1 MALVKSLSVG
11 EGDMFYIKH
20 GTSNFT
26 MIDCFL
32 AGEGCEIS
40 EDDKKRILDELESE
54 SEGKAIQRFIS
65 THPDEDHIG
74 GLCDIDSRMPI
85 LNFYC
90 VENSATKKEMTEA
103 FKYYKGMRDG
113 QHARYAYA
121 GYKCKWLNDSD
132 ETDSEDHGCSGIN
145 FKWPITTNED
155 FCEALKKVKDGE
167 GFNNISP
174 IFTYSIKN
182 GATFMWMGDLETE
195 FIKKIKGSVAWPR
208 NVDVLFA
215 PHHGR
220 ESGTVP
226 EDVLKLIN
234 PQIIVVGEA
243 PSKNLNYYTNYETIT
258 QNSAKDIT
266 FDCNEKI
273 DVFSSDENYKY
284 KGKLLVKKESYNKE
298 LGHYLGSFSVRNS
311 NEEDE

>member
-1 MALVKSLSVG
+1 MAIVKSLSVG

-20 GTSNFT
+20 RTSNFT

-40 EDDKKRILDELESE
+40 EDDKKTILDELENE
-54 SEGKAIQRFIS
+54 SEGKGIRRFIS

-74 GLCDIDSRMPI
+74 GLSDIDSRLPI

-90 VENSATKKEMTEA
+90 TKNSATKKDPTDA
-103 FKYYKGMRDG
+103 FKFYVKMRDG
-113 QHARYAYA
+113 EHAAYVYQ
-121 GYKCKWLNDSD
+121 GYRRMWLNK
-132 ETDSEDHGCSGIN
+132 EDKNDPNDNGSSGIN
-145 FKWPITTNED
+145 FHWPITTNED
-155 FCEALKKVKDGE
+155 YSEALENVKQGK

-174 IFTYSIKN
+174 IFTYSIEN

-195 FIKKIKGSVAWPR
+195 FTKKIKDKVEWPC

-226 EDVLKLIN
+226 EDVLKKIN

-243 PSKNLNYYTNYETIT
+243 PCENLNYYTNYETIT
-258 QNSAKDIT
+258 QNTAKNIT
-266 FDCNEKI
+266 FDCNEEI
-273 DVFSSDENYKY
+273 DVFSSNENYEY
-284 KGKLLVKKESYNKE
+284 KGNLLVKKESYDKN
-298 LGHYLGSFSVRNS
+298 LGHYLGSFSVR
-311 NEEDE
+311 D